1 MVRVA
6 RYARHT
12 WIVATV
18 SALAVATMT
27 QSVGAQSDS
36 QAAVNAANA
45 KFKDFTE
52 GKNADYIPAL
62 AKVDPNL
69 FGIALVT
76 ADGKVYTAG
85 DISTE
90 VSIQSIAAGDYRDL
104 ERARRQSV
112 RAEKVS

>member
-27 QSVGAQSDS
+27 QSVGAQSDP
-36 QAAVNAANA
+36 QAAVNAADA
-45 KFKDFTE
+45 KFKDLRE

-62 AKVDPNL
+62 AKVDPCS
-69 FGIALVT
+69 ALRSSLPT
-76 ADGKVYTAG
+76 ARCTRPV
-85 DISTE
+85 ISRPRCR
-90 VSIQSIAAGDYRDL
+90 SSR
-104 ERARRQSV
+104 
-112 RAEKVS
+112 